1 MSKKPIDF
9 SRVRAE
15 TRLVAAAREF
25 AEFGFVN
32 PPVYHASTILFPT
45 VQALRDRTQPYLYG
59 RRGTPTSRA
68 LETAVARLEGGHD
81 TRVCGSGLAAV
92 TTALLAFLK
101 AGDHLLVTDA
111 VYAPTRH
118 FCDTL
123 LKRYGVEVEYYAP
136 RIGAKIEGLLRP
148 NTKVIYAESPGSQT
162 FEVQDIPAIAAVAR
176 ARGIRVI
183 LDNTWS
189 GGYFFDAFRHGC
201 DVSLQ
206 AGTKYIGGHS
216 DLMLGTITC
225 AADVWR
231 ELADAFGAL
240 GQCAGPDD
248 VYLALRGLRTMDVR
262 LRRHQENAIAMAQW
276 LKGRSEVERVVH
288 PALPDHPDHA
298 IWKRDFTGSSGLFTA
313 VLKTT
318 SEAAMSAMLDGLA
331 LFGMGYSWG
340 GYESLVVPF
349 DPSAGR
355 KVAPWPSK
363 GLALRFHIGLEHP
376 DDLKADLAAGFE
388 RLARGE
394 NAS

>member
-9 SRVRAE
+9 SRLRAE

-25 AEFGFVN
+25 TEFGIVN

-45 VQALRDRTQPYLYG
+45 VAALHERAQPYRYG

-81 TRVCGSGLAAV
+81 ARVCSSGLAAV
-92 TTALLAFLK
+92 TTTLLAYVQ

-111 VYAPTRH
+111 VYAPARH

-123 LKRYGVEVEYYAP
+123 LKGYGVEVTYYDP
-136 RIGAKIEGLLRP
+136 RIGAKIDTLFRP
-148 NTKVIYAESPGSQT
+148 NTRLVYTESPGSQT
-162 FEVQDIPAIAAVAR
+162 FEVQDIPAIAAAAR
-176 ARGIRVI
+176 KRGIRVAI
-183 LDNTWS
+183 DNTWS

-225 AADVWR
+225 AESAWAP
-231 ELADAFGAL
+231 LAEAFGTL
-240 GQCAGPDD
+240 GHCAGPDD
-248 VYLALRGLRTMDVR
+248 IYLALRGLRTIDVR
-262 LRRHQENAIAMAQW
+262 LARHQENAILIAEW

-298 IWKRDFTGSSGLFTA
+298 IWKRDFTGASGLFSVILRTQS
-313 VLKTT
+313 VP
-318 SEAAMSAMLDGLA
+318 AMSAMLDGLE
-331 LFGMGYSWG
+331 LFGMGHSWG

-349 DPSAGR
+349 DTAAGR
-355 KVAPWPSK
+355 TIAPWQSK

-388 RLARGE
+388 RLARH
-394 NAS
+394 A

>member
-9 SRVRAE
+9 SRLRAE
-15 TRLVAAAREF
+15 TRLVASAREF
-25 AEFGFVN
+25 TEFGIVN

-45 VQALRDRTQPYLYG
+45 VEALRDRTQPYRYG

-81 TRVCGSGLAAV
+81 ARVCGSGLAAV
-92 TTALLAFLK
+92 TTTLLAYVK

-111 VYAPTRH
+111 VYGPARH

-123 LKRYGVEVEYYAP
+123 LKGYGVEVTYYDP
-136 RIGAKIEGLLRP
+136 RIGAKIDTLFRP
-148 NTKVIYAESPGSQT
+148 NTRLVYTESPGSQT
-162 FEVQDIPAIAAVAR
+162 FEVQDIPAIAAAAR
-176 ARGIRVI
+176 QRGIRVAI
-183 LDNTWS
+183 DNTWS

-225 AADVWR
+225 TESAWDQ
-231 ELADAFGAL
+231 LAEAFGTL

-248 VYLALRGLRTMDVR
+248 VYLALRGLRTIDVR
-262 LRRHQENAIAMAQW
+262 LARHQENGLVVAEW
-276 LKGRSEVERVVH
+276 LKGRPEVERVVH

-298 IWKRDFTGSSGLFTA
+298 VWKRDFSGASGLFS
-313 VLKTT
+313 VILKTT
-318 SEAAMSAMLDGLA
+318 SVPAMSAMLNGLE
-331 LFGMGYSWG
+331 LFGMGHSWG

-355 KVAPWPSK
+355 TIAPWQSK

-388 RLARGE
+388 RLSRHA
-394 NAS
+394 